1 MPMLAER
8 LVMATPDGGFA
19 IPFFASSVSKVA
31 CKSGRTVTIT
41 QETQYPF
48 DETVKIRLKRDGAK
62 EAFPLLLRIPGWCTA
77 AKIRINSKKSAGK
90 YQAGS
95 WARLEKEWKSGD
107 TVELTLPMEVK
118 TGFWNEKAVF
128 VERGPLLYCLP
139 VKGQK
144 RSLDKWGSFEET
156 ADSGSSWNYALV
168 FDKEN
173 PLSSFKVEK
182 SAIQPGKH
190 VWESSPIALE
200 VDAVKIPAWKF
211 SPGNEAYGPVDVSV
225 PPPPDGF
232 KQLYGTIDQPASPAL
247 PHYPLQT
254 AGQTEK
260 VHLIPFGFTS
270 LRMTYLPFVFAEEYK
285 PRDGK

>member
-19 IPFFASSVSKVA
+19 IPFFASSVSKVTS
-31 CKSGRTVTIT
+31 KSGRVVTIT

-48 DETVKIRLKRDGAK
+48 DETIKIRLKTDGAK
-62 EAFPLLLRIPGWCTA
+62 VVFPLLLRIPGWCNG
-77 AKIRINSKKSAGK
+77 AKIRINSKEMSGK

-95 WARLEKEWKSGD
+95 WARLERKWKSND

-118 TGFWNEKAVF
+118 TGFWKERAVF
-128 VERGPLLYCLP
+128 VERGPLLYCLA

-156 ADSGSSWNYALV
+156 AGGDSSWNYALV

-173 PLSSFKVEK
+173 PRSSFKVKK
-182 SAIQPGKH
+182 SGKQAGEH

-211 SPGNEAYGPVDVSV
+211 SPGNEAFKPVDDSV
-225 PPPPDGF
+225 PAPPDGF
-232 KQLYGTIDQPASPAL
+232 KQLYGMIERPASPAL
-247 PHYPLQT
+247 PHYPLQA
-254 AGQTEK
+254 AGQMEK
-260 VHLIPFGFTS
+260 VQLIPFGFTT
-270 LRMTYLPFVFAEEYK
+270 LRMTYLPFIFA
-285 PRDGK
+285 D